1 MPDRILVVAN
11 ETCPGAELHRAVV
24 QLAGGKP
31 SEVVVI
37 APAVNGWLQTW
48 ATDVDSAI
56 DAARLRV
63 QEAVKALR
71 DEGLQASGDVGDGNP
86 LVAIEDALRVFDA
99 EAIVVSTHPPGRSR
113 WLSRDLVGKVQKR
126 FELPVTHVVV
136 DLEHDTVEVRP
147 AAGVNAE

>member
-11 ETCPGAELHRAVV
+11 ETCPGAELHRAIL

-31 SEVVVI
+31 SEVLVI

-56 DAARLRV
+56 EAAHQRV
-63 QEAVKALR
+63 DEAVKALR
-71 DEGLQASGDVGDGNP
+71 DEGLQATGDVGDGNP
-86 LVAIEDALRVFDA
+86 VVAIEDALRIFEA

-126 FELPVTHVVV
+126 FDLPVTHVVV
-136 DLEHDTVEVRP
+136 DLEHDTVVVRP
-147 AAGVNAE
+147 AAAVHAE